1 MEWIHSAL
9 NADGM
14 LKLIYYIRERNI
26 MKKLLKFVGYIVV
39 SGLAVISL
47 YLVNLFLM
55 KPYSIDHYLAKELT
69 MGLLE
74 SPEYM
79 TYIGI
84 FDPYNAIL
92 KHNQKLS
99 INTLADGEE
108 DYQDS
113 LKHLSMLKKYDSETL
128 TEVQKVTQKI
138 AIFDTENS
146 IDRFENFRFHS
157 YPFNQISGNHL
168 NLVEFMTDTH
178 PVRNYREAS
187 DYIKR
192 VRLIDESM
200 KSDLLWLEEQKKLGI
215 FAPQFVFDHVIRQ
228 LNELLSYTDDENPLM
243 QVFIRK
249 VSELEISPEKKEAL
263 FDELS
268 AVIKSDVKPGYE
280 LILQFMESN
289 YTNANPHHGAWSQP
303 NGDAYYASRL
313 RSYTTTDYTAEEIHQ
328 IGLSEVERISNRMKE
343 IFMMLGYEVN
353 KPIGEM
359 MNDLNENPEFLYAD
373 TPDRKEIVIADYN
386 QMVKEAEEDVRP
398 YFERFP
404 ISPVEVRAVPEYS
417 EKTAAGGYY
426 QAPSLDGS
434 RPGVFYANL
443 YDIKQTPTFGMR
455 TLTFHEAVPG
465 HHFQI
470 ALNQENEKLTLYRK
484 MGYRTSAFT
493 EGWALYSEQ
502 LAVEAGMT
510 KNLYDELGVLQSE
523 MFRANRLVV
532 DTGMHYK
539 RWTREEAMDYMKK
552 TTGMSDTEVR
562 VEIERYIVWPGQ
574 ATSYKMGMLKILE
587 LREKA
592 KQALGDKFDIKK
604 FHTVV
609 LDQGIV
615 PLFIL
620 EDIINEWVES
630 F

>member
-1 MEWIHSAL
+1 
-9 NADGM
+9 
-14 LKLIYYIRERNI
+14 
-26 MKKLLKFVGYIVV
+26 MKKLLKFVGYIVI

-99 INTLADGEE
+99 INTLADDEE
-108 DYQDS
+108 DYQDT
-113 LKHLSMLKKYDSETL
+113 LKHLSMLRKYDPETL

-228 LNELLSYTDDENPLM
+228 LNELISYTDDENPLM

-249 VSELEISPEKKEAL
+249 VSELEISSEKKEAL

-328 IGLSEVERISNRMKE
+328 IGLLEVERISNRMKE

-532 DTGMHYK
+532 DTGMHFK
-539 RWTREEAMDYMKK
+539 RWTREEAMEYMKK

-592 KQALGDKFDIKK
+592 KKALGEKFDIRK

-615 PLFIL
+615 PLFVL
-620 EDIINEWVES
+620 EDIIDEWIMS
-630 F
+630 Y

>member
-1 MEWIHSAL
+1 
-9 NADGM
+9 
-14 LKLIYYIRERNI
+14 

-55 KPYSIDHYLAKELT
+55 KPYSIDHYLAKELM

-92 KHNQKLS
+92 KHNQMLS

-113 LKHLSMLKKYDSETL
+113 LKHLSILKKYDSETL

-386 QMVKEAEEDVRP
+386 QMVKEAEEDVKP

-532 DTGMHYK
+532 DTGMHFK
-539 RWTREEAMDYMKK
+539 RWTREEAMEYMKK

-592 KQALGDKFDIKK
+592 KKALGEKFDIKK

-615 PLFIL
+615 PLFVL
-620 EDIINEWVES
+620 EDIIDEWVMS
-630 F
+630 Y

>member
-1 MEWIHSAL
+1 MVKT
-9 NADGM
+9 
-14 LKLIYYIRERNI
+14 LKYIGYTI
-26 MKKLLKFVGYIVV
+26 LL
-39 SGLAVISL
+39 GLAIISL
-47 YLVNLFLM
+47 YMINLFAM

-69 MGLLE
+69 MGLLD
-74 SPEYM
+74 SPEFM

-84 FDPYNAIL
+84 FDKYNAVL

-99 INTLADGEE
+99 IRTLEDGDE

-113 LKHLSMLKKYDSETL
+113 LAHLSMLKSYDSSKL
-128 TEVQKVTQKI
+128 TDIQKVTQKI
-138 AIFDTENS
+138 AIFDTENN
-146 IDRFENFRFHS
+146 INEFENFRYHS
-157 YPFNQISGNHL
+157 YPFNQIGGNHL
-168 NLVEFMTDTH
+168 GLVEFMTDTH
-178 PVRNYREAS
+178 PVRNLREAS

-192 VRLIDESM
+192 VEKFDES
-200 KSDLLWLEEQKKLGI
+200 LNANLIWLEEQKKLGI
-215 FAPQFVFDHVIRQ
+215 FAPKYVFDHVITQ
-228 LNELLSYTDDENPLM
+228 LKELIAYEDSDNPLM
-243 QVFIRK
+243 QVFARK
-249 VSELEISPEKKEAL
+249 VDALDIDEQKSEELKTA
-263 FDELS
+263 LS
-268 AVIKSDVKPGYE
+268 AVIASDVKSGFKS
-280 LILQFMESN
+280 ILGFFESN
-289 YTNANPHHGAWSQP
+289 YEYANTNHGVWSLP
-303 NGDAYYASRL
+303 NGDAFYEARL
-313 RSYTTTDYTAEEIHQ
+313 RSYTTTDYSAEEIHQ
-328 IGLSEVERISNRMKE
+328 IGLSEVDRIGARMKE
-343 IFMMLGYEVN
+343 IFLELGYQVN
-353 KPIGEM
+353 KPVGEM
-359 MNDLNENPEFLYAD
+359 MNDLNENPDFLYPD
-373 TPDRKEIVIADYN
+373 TPDRKEIVVADYN

-398 YFERFP
+398 YFARFP
-404 ISPVEVRAVPEYS
+404 VSPVEVRAIPEYS
-417 EKTAAGGYY
+417 EQTAAGGYY
-426 QAPSLDGS
+426 QAPALDGS

-470 ALNQENEKLTLYRK
+470 ALNQENEDLTLYRK

-502 LAVEAGMT
+502 LAVEVGMT

-539 RWTREEAMDYMKK
+539 RWTREEAMAYMKK

-587 LREKA
+587 LRKKA
-592 KQALGDKFDIKK
+592 QDALGEKFDIRK

-620 EDIINEWVES
+620 EDIIDEWIATS
-630 F
+630 

>member
-1 MEWIHSAL
+1 MVKT
-9 NADGM
+9 
-14 LKLIYYIRERNI
+14 LKYIGYTI
-26 MKKLLKFVGYIVV
+26 LL
-39 SGLAVISL
+39 GLAIISL
-47 YLVNLFLM
+47 YMINLFAM

-69 MGLLE
+69 MGLLD
-74 SPEYM
+74 SPEFM

-84 FDPYNAIL
+84 FDKYNAVL

-99 INTLADGEE
+99 IRTLEDGDE

-113 LKHLSMLKKYDSETL
+113 LAHLSMLKSYDSSKL
-128 TEVQKVTQKI
+128 TDIQKVTQKI
-138 AIFDTENS
+138 AIFDTENN
-146 IDRFENFRFHS
+146 INEFENFRYHS
-157 YPFNQISGNHL
+157 YPFNQIGGNHL
-168 NLVEFMTDTH
+168 GLVEFMTDTH
-178 PVRNYREAS
+178 PVRNLREAS

-192 VRLIDESM
+192 VEKFDES
-200 KSDLLWLEEQKKLGI
+200 LNANLIWLEEQKKLGI
-215 FAPQFVFDHVIRQ
+215 FAPKYVFDHVITQ
-228 LNELLSYTDDENPLM
+228 LKELIAYEDSDNPLM
-243 QVFIRK
+243 QVFARK
-249 VSELEISPEKKEAL
+249 VDALDIDEQKSEELKTA
-263 FDELS
+263 LS
-268 AVIKSDVKPGYE
+268 AVIASDVKSGFKS
-280 LILQFMESN
+280 ILGFFESN
-289 YTNANPHHGAWSQP
+289 YEYANTNHGVWSLP
-303 NGDAYYASRL
+303 NGDAFYEARL
-313 RSYTTTDYTAEEIHQ
+313 RSYTTTDYSAEEIHQ
-328 IGLSEVERISNRMKE
+328 IGLSEVDRIGARMKE
-343 IFMMLGYEVN
+343 IFLQLGYQVN
-353 KPIGEM
+353 KPVGEM
-359 MNDLNENPEFLYAD
+359 MNDLNENPDFLYPD
-373 TPDRKEIVIADYN
+373 TPDRKEIVVADYN

-398 YFERFP
+398 YFARFP
-404 ISPVEVRAVPEYS
+404 VSPVEVRAIPEYS
-417 EKTAAGGYY
+417 EQTAAGGYY
-426 QAPSLDGS
+426 QAPALDGS

-470 ALNQENEKLTLYRK
+470 ALNQENEDLTLYRK

-502 LAVEAGMT
+502 LAVEVGMT

-539 RWTREEAMDYMKK
+539 RWTREEAMAYMKK

-587 LREKA
+587 LRKKA
-592 KQALGDKFDIKK
+592 QDALGEKFDIRK

-620 EDIINEWVES
+620 EDIIDEWIATS
-630 F
+630 

>member
-1 MEWIHSAL
+1 
-9 NADGM
+9 
-14 LKLIYYIRERNI
+14 
-26 MKKLLKFVGYIVV
+26 
-39 SGLAVISL
+39 
-47 YLVNLFLM
+47 
-55 KPYSIDHYLAKELT
+55 
-69 MGLLE
+69 
-74 SPEYM
+74 
-79 TYIGI
+79 
-84 FDPYNAIL
+84 
-92 KHNQKLS
+92 
-99 INTLADGEE
+99 
-108 DYQDS
+108 
-113 LKHLSMLKKYDSETL
+113 MLKKYNPESLSD
-128 TEVQKVTQKI
+128 VQKVTQKI
-138 AIFDTENS
+138 AIFSTENS
-146 IDRFENFRFHS
+146 INRFENFRYHS

-168 NLVEFMTDTH
+168 GLVEFMTDTH
-178 PVRNYREAS
+178 PVRNFREAT

-192 VRLIDESM
+192 VKLFDESLNA
-200 KSDLLWLEEQKKLGI
+200 DLVWLEEQKKLGI
-215 FAPQFVFDHVIRQ
+215 FAPVYVFDHVIRQ
-228 LNELLSYTDDENPLM
+228 LNELIGYEDDSNPLM

-249 VSELEISPEKKEAL
+249 VGELDIDQQSKEDLAS
-263 FDELS
+263 DLS
-268 AVIKSDVKPGYE
+268 AVIQSDVKPGYK
-280 LILQFMESN
+280 LILEFMENN
-289 YTNANPHHGAWSQP
+289 YVNANQHHGVWSLP
-303 NGDAYYASRL
+303 NGDAFYASRL
-313 RSYTTTDYTAEEIHQ
+313 RSFTTTDYTAEEIHQ
-328 IGLSEVERISNRMKE
+328 IGLSEVERIGARMKE
-343 IFMMLGYEVN
+343 IFISLGYQVN
-353 KPIGEM
+353 KPVGEM
-359 MNDLNENPEFLYAD
+359 MNDLNENPDFLYAD

-404 ISPVEVRAVPEYS
+404 VSPVEVRAVPEYS

-470 ALNQENEKLTLYRK
+470 ALNQENKDLTLYRK

-502 LAVEAGMT
+502 LALEAGMT

-587 LREKA
+587 LRKKA
-592 KQALGDKFDIKK
+592 QDALGEKFDIRK
-604 FHTVV
+604 FHTIV

-620 EDIINEWVES
+620 EDIIDEWIETA
-630 F
+630 

>member
-1 MEWIHSAL
+1 MSS
-9 NADGM
+9 
-14 LKLIYYIRERNI
+14 
-26 MKKLLKFVGYIVV
+26 F
-39 SGLAVISL
+39 AVMSL
-47 YLVNLFLM
+47 CLVNLFLM

-69 MGLLE
+69 VSLLD

-84 FDPYNAIL
+84 FDPFNAIL

-99 INTLADGEE
+99 IDSLEDDES
-108 DYQDS
+108 DYQDT
-113 LKHLSMLKKYDSETL
+113 LKHLEVLKKYNPDNL
-128 TEVQKVTQKI
+128 TDAQKVTQKI
-138 AIFDTENS
+138 AIFDTENT
-146 IDRFENFRFHS
+146 IDNFENFRFHS

-168 NLVEFMTDTH
+168 NGVEFMTDTH
-178 PVRNYREAS
+178 PIRNFREAT

-192 VRLIDESM
+192 VSLFDDAM
-200 KSDLLWLEEQKKLGI
+200 KSDLIWLEEQKKLGI
-215 FAPQFVFDHVIRQ
+215 FAPKFVFDHVIRQ
-228 LNELLSYTDDENPLM
+228 LKELIAYTDDNNPLM

-249 VSELEISPEKKEAL
+249 VNVLDISTEKKEAL
-263 FDELS
+263 FKELS
-268 AVIKSDVKPGYE
+268 LIIQSEVKTGYE
-280 LILQFMESN
+280 LILQYMETN
-289 YTNANPHHGAWSQP
+289 YDQANQYHGVWSLP
-303 NGDAYYASRL
+303 NGDAFYASRL
-313 RSYTTTDYTAEEIHQ
+313 KSYTTTDYSAEEIHQ
-328 IGLSEVERISNRMKE
+328 IGLSEVERIGNRMKE
-343 IFMMLGYEVN
+343 IFILLGYEVN
-353 KPIGEM
+353 KPVGQM
-359 MNDLNENPEFLYAD
+359 MNELNENPDFLYAD
-373 TPDRKEIVIADYN
+373 TPDRKQIVIADYN
-386 QMVKEAEEDVRP
+386 QMVKEAEEDVRS

-470 ALNQENEKLTLYRK
+470 ALNLENEDLTLYRK

-502 LAVEAGMT
+502 LAVEVGMT
-510 KNLYDELGVLQSE
+510 KNLFDELGVLQSE

-539 RWTREEAMDYMKK
+539 KWTREEAMEYMKN

-592 KQALGDKFDIKK
+592 KETLGDKFDIRK
-604 FHTVV
+604 FHTIV

-620 EDIINEWVES
+620 EDIIDEWIMS
-630 F
+630 Y

>member
-1 MEWIHSAL
+1 MSS
-9 NADGM
+9 
-14 LKLIYYIRERNI
+14 
-26 MKKLLKFVGYIVV
+26 F
-39 SGLAVISL
+39 AVMSL

-55 KPYSIDHYLAKELT
+55 KPYSIDHYLAKKLT
-69 MGLLE
+69 VSLLD

-84 FDPYNAIL
+84 FDPFNAIL

-99 INTLADGEE
+99 IDSLEDGER
-108 DYQDS
+108 DYQDT
-113 LKHLSMLKKYDSETL
+113 LKHLEVLKKYNPDNL
-128 TEVQKVTQKI
+128 TDAQKVTQKI
-138 AIFDTENS
+138 AIFDTENT
-146 IDRFENFRFHS
+146 IDNFENFRFHS

-168 NLVEFMTDTH
+168 NGVEFMTDTH
-178 PVRNYREAS
+178 PIRNFREAT

-192 VRLIDESM
+192 VSLFDDAM
-200 KSDLLWLEEQKKLGI
+200 KSDLIWLKEQKKLGI
-215 FAPQFVFDHVIRQ
+215 FAPKFVFDHVIRQ
-228 LNELLSYTDDENPLM
+228 LKELIAYTDDNNPLM

-249 VSELEISPEKKEAL
+249 VNVLDISTEKKEAL
-263 FDELS
+263 FKELS
-268 AVIKSDVKPGYE
+268 LIIQSEVKTGYE
-280 LILQFMESN
+280 LILQYMETN
-289 YTNANPHHGAWSQP
+289 YDQANQYHGVWSLP
-303 NGDAYYASRL
+303 NGDAFYASRL
-313 RSYTTTDYTAEEIHQ
+313 KSYTTTDYSAEEIHQ
-328 IGLSEVERISNRMKE
+328 IGLSEVERIGNRMKE
-343 IFMMLGYEVN
+343 IFILLGYEVN
-353 KPIGEM
+353 KPVGQM
-359 MNDLNENPEFLYAD
+359 MNELNENPDFLYAD
-373 TPDRKEIVIADYN
+373 SPDRKQIVIADYN

-470 ALNQENEKLTLYRK
+470 ALNLENEDLTLYRK

-502 LAVEAGMT
+502 LAVEVGMT
-510 KNLYDELGVLQSE
+510 KNLFDELGVLQSE

-539 RWTREEAMDYMKK
+539 KWTREEAMEYMKN

-592 KQALGDKFDIKK
+592 KETLGDKFDIKK
-604 FHTVV
+604 FHTIV

-620 EDIINEWVES
+620 EDIIDEWIMS
-630 F
+630 Y

>member
-1 MEWIHSAL
+1 MAKT
-9 NADGM
+9 
-14 LKLIYYIRERNI
+14 LKLIGYLF
-26 MKKLLKFVGYIVV
+26 LL
-39 SGLAVISL
+39 GLAIISL
-47 YLVNLFLM
+47 YIINLFAM
-55 KPYSIDHYLAKELT
+55 KPYSMDHYLAKELT
-69 MGLLE
+69 MSLLD
-74 SPEYM
+74 SPEFM
-79 TYIGI
+79 TYVGI
-84 FDPYNAIL
+84 FDKYNAFL

-99 INTLADGEE
+99 IRTLEDGDK

-113 LKHLSMLKKYDSETL
+113 LDHLSMLQSYDPSKL
-128 TEVQKVTQKI
+128 SDIQKVTQKI
-138 AIFDTENS
+138 AIFDTENN
-146 IDRFENFRFHS
+146 INEFKNFRYHS
-157 YPFNQISGNHL
+157 YPFNQIGGNHL
-168 NLVEFMTDTH
+168 GLVEFMTDTH

-192 VRLIDESM
+192 VEKFDDSLSEDLI
-200 KSDLLWLEEQKKLGI
+200 WLEEQKRLGI
-215 FAPQFVFDHVIRQ
+215 FAPKYVFDHVIAQ
-228 LNELLSYTDDENPLM
+228 LNDLIAYEDSDNPLM
-243 QVFIRK
+243 QVFMRK
-249 VSELEISPEKKEAL
+249 IDALEIDQGQS
-263 FDELS
+263 DELKAALS
-268 AVIKSDVKPGYE
+268 SVIASEVKAGFQSILDFFEANYE
-280 LILQFMESN
+280 
-289 YTNANPHHGAWSQP
+289 YANKDHGVWSLP
-303 NGDAYYASRL
+303 NGDAYYAARL

-328 IGLSEVERISNRMKE
+328 IGLLEVDRIGARMKE
-343 IFMMLGYEVN
+343 IFVELGYDVN
-353 KPIGEM
+353 KPVGEM
-359 MNDLNENPEFLYAD
+359 MNDLNENPDFLYAD
-373 TPDRKEIVIADYN
+373 TPDRKEIVVADYN

-398 YFERFP
+398 YFARFP
-404 ISPVEVRAVPEYS
+404 KSPVEVRAIPEYS
-417 EKTAAGGYY
+417 EQTAAGGYY
-426 QAPSLDGS
+426 QAPALDGS

-470 ALNQENEKLTLYRK
+470 ALNQENEDLTMYRK

-502 LAVEAGMT
+502 LAVEVGMT

-532 DTGMHYK
+532 DTGMHFK
-539 RWTREEAMDYMKK
+539 RWTREEAMAYMKK

-587 LREKA
+587 LRKKA
-592 KQALGDKFDIKK
+592 KDELGEKFDIRE

-620 EDIINEWVES
+620 EDIIDEWIATS
-630 F
+630 